1 MFGVLQGKVG
11 CLGCFRARQGVWGA
25 QRQGMVFGVLQAMAG
40 CLGCFRARWG
50 ASRQGRYWGAS
61 QRLQA
66 KAGCFGGFTTSSLCT
81 GMLLEM
87 GGSQVRSLLQS
98 PTRLAQAVDRAK
110 AACLQHRQSPHHH
123 SPDQS
128 MVDGLGHNGANSAGE
143 AACSAE
149 CMAGAVDRNGESLR
163 GEWKQRYGECEV
175 AEGGARCAEVVD
187 NELTEEEVGELVY
200 AEAVRLYPESAAKL
214 TGNVHLPSAHAQKCT
229 ESQII
234 SKLGT
239 VTPATTANSS
249 LIPCCG
255 HCRSCLLYTSPSPR
269 D

>member
-1 MFGVLQGKVG
+1 M
-11 CLGCFRARQGVWGA
+11 GCFNARWGVWGA
-25 QRQGMVFGVLQAMAG
+25 QRQGR
-40 CLGCFRARWG
+40 C
-50 ASRQGRYWGAS
+50 WGAS
-61 QRLQA
+61 QHLQA
-66 KAGCFGGFTTSSLCT
+66 KARCLGSFITSSSLST

-98 PTRLAQAVDRAK
+98 PTKLAQAVDQAK
-110 AACLQHRQSPHHH
+110 AACLQHCQSPHHH

-128 MVDGLGHNGANSAGE
+128 MADGLGHNGANSAGE

-149 CMAGAVDRNGESLR
+149 CMAGAVDQNGESLR
-163 GEWKQRYGECEV
+163 GEWKQCYSECEV

-200 AEAVRLYPESAAKL
+200 AEAVKLYPESAAKL
-214 TGNVHLPSAHAQKCT
+214 TGNVHLCPSQAQKRT

-239 VTPATTANSS
+239 VTANSS
-249 LIPCCG
+249 LIHCCG
-255 HCRSCLLYTSPSPR
+255 HCRSVLYSHTKRTVHQLYLLS
-269 D
+269 